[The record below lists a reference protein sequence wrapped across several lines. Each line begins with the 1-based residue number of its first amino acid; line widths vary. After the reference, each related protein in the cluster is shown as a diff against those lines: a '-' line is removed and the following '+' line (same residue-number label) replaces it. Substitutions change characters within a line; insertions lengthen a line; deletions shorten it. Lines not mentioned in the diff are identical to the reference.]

1 MVKEVRE
8 EEVKEVDEENDI
20 GIAENLSDELSNDF
34 DVLNLKDPE
43 GIPHGVFHAKAVEI
57 L

>member
-43 GIPHGVFHAKAVEI
+43 GIPHGVFHAKAVEV

>member
-20 GIAENLSDELSNDF
+20 GIAENLSEELSNDF

-43 GIPHGVFHAKAVEI
+43 GIPNGVFHTKAVEI

>member
-34 DVLNLKDPE
+34 DVLNLKDP
-43 GIPHGVFHAKAVEI
+43 
-57 L
+57 

>member
-1 MVKEVRE
+1 MRE

-20 GIAENLSDELSNDF
+20 GIAENLSEELSNDF

-43 GIPHGVFHAKAVEI
+43 GIPNGVFHTKAVEI